1 MNKYIKHPAADYE
14 LPTTPFLE
22 ECDMTDDEACNEV
35 LGFCL
40 DRWSSFITDWT
51 KDNEKNI
58 KHIVKIMFVDS
69 DPSNEYSDVI
79 VDISDII
86 TRAFI
91 GDCIDALQSTAEQ
104 EGE

>member
-1 MNKYIKHPAADYE
+1 MNKYIKHPDADYE

-51 KDNEKNI
+51 KDNEKTI
-58 KHIVKIMFVDS
+58 KRIVKTMFVDS
-69 DPSNEYSDVI
+69 DLSNEYSDVI
-79 VDISDII
+79 IDISNVI

-91 GDCIDALQSTAEQ
+91 GDCIGTLGPTAAQ